1 MDHAADATPD
11 RLSDLPDCLLHI
23 IISLSSMGARRLVQ
37 TSALSRRWRHL
48 WRDVPFLD
56 VGLLEFKHD
65 DLENWARFSS
75 FADSL
80 LLQHNALD
88 LDELR
93 MQVVQPIVARNSD
106 PSQVR
111 PSEAPENARQEQLG
125 SPLPRALQP
134 LRTRHQQPLDW
145 PARRAASHRRLT
157 TLRLTGVTLCAG
169 FELLLGADGCPRLEH
184 LELRDC
190 LIGFE
195 EVVASRTLRTLVV
208 DSCNKGMDQM
218 SGSLLRLS
226 YTPRIVAP
234 GLASFHIVLLS
245 DFVPLWLFE
254 MPSLIQ
260 ATVRL
265 GRSCILNEFDL
276 LCSLHNVTKLEMS
289 SFPPLNVVMVHR
301 YGRDFPRFNNLSTLI
316 LDQCDDAHM
325 LLEYFILFAPNL
337 EKLTLQNCTLPML
350 SERVAERPM
359 SVKMTDYHFN
369 LNLVE
374 IKHRE
379 KDDICGIIE
388 YLMLVS
394 VNLQR
399 TAIVLSKGPEK
410 PWWRLENHAT
420 LAS

>member
-1 MDHAADATPD
+1 MEHAADAAPD

-23 IISLSSMGARRLVQ
+23 ILSLSSMGARRLVQ

-48 WRDVPFLD
+48 WREVPFLD
-56 VGLLEFKHD
+56 VGLHEFKRDD
-65 DLENWARFSS
+65 DLESWARFSS

-80 LLQHNALD
+80 LLQHNAFD

-93 MQVVQPIVARNSD
+93 MQVVQPPKYGRHKRRRTPDTNSW
-106 PSQVR
+106 VR
-111 PSEAPENARQEQLG
+111 RCLTRYNPA
-125 SPLPRALQP
+125 ALDIYNHSTGP
-134 LRTRHQQPLDW
+134 HVELHRMGDGTVLR
-145 PARRAASHRRLT
+145 SLT
-157 TLRLTGVTLCAG
+157 TLRLIGVTLCAG

-184 LELRDC
+184 LELKDC

-245 DFVPLWLFE
+245 DFAPLWLFD

-265 GRSCILNEFDL
+265 GRCCVLNEFDL

-301 YGRDFPRFNNLSTLI
+301 YGRDFPRFCNLRTLI
-316 LDQCDDAHM
+316 LDQCDEVHI

-337 EKLTLQNCTLPML
+337 EKLTLQDCTLPMP
-350 SERVAERPM
+350 SERVAETPM

-410 PWWRLENHAT
+410 PWWRIMQH
-420 LAS
+420 

>member
-1 MDHAADATPD
+1 MEHAADAEPD
-11 RLSDLPDCLLHI
+11 RLSDLPDYLLHI
-23 IISLSSMGARRLVQ
+23 ILSLSSMGARRLVQ

-56 VGLLEFKHD
+56 IGLQEFKHD
-65 DLENWARFSS
+65 DLESSARFSS

-93 MQVVQPIVARNSD
+93 IQVVQPPKYGRHKRRRTPDRNSW
-106 PSQVR
+106 VR
-111 PSEAPENARQEQLG
+111 RFLVRYNPA
-125 SPLPRALQP
+125 ALDIYNHSTGQHVELHRMGDGTV
-134 LRTRHQQPLDW
+134 LR
-145 PARRAASHRRLT
+145 SLT

-245 DFVPLWLFE
+245 DFAPLWLFE

-265 GRSCILNEFDL
+265 GRCCVLNEFDL

-301 YGRDFPRFNNLSTLI
+301 YGRDFPRFCNLRTLI
-316 LDQCDDAHM
+316 LDQCDEVHM

-337 EKLTLQNCTLPML
+337 EKLTLQDCTLPML

-399 TAIVLSKGPEK
+399 TGIVLSKGPQK
-410 PWWRLENHAT
+410 PWWRIMQH
-420 LAS
+420 